1 MSTFHKSQLR
11 QVVEAINE
19 NAVEIIQ
26 NVAEAT
32 YLQEHQAQIY
42 MQGRIA
48 ESILEKVPSGKVRVE
63 VTHKWDMHEL
73 MSRKYDVV
81 ANFVLNDVFYVHCV
95 RVLAKSSPIHDNY
108 ILPTTTYSLV
118 EKSSWPQFAFEDVV
132 HQLAEEQFQWVLGD
146 PKLSSSDVIEL
157 WEERIL
163 EALVKRYNRDSF
175 EASLT
180 VSHGADRITF
190 TGTIE
195 DVGEGYSVTVETTE
209 AGPKAT
215 TPDKT
220 LEEIIPSALAQLLD
234 DVSRLNEV
242 IIGIEEDG
250 QDPARARL
258 VAKMTKIATPELIEA
273 YLAVEQRVTESS
285 SLEHIQRSIRNKL
298 TEELNDL
305 NFTVLVSYY
314 TPTKSVNVAIVENNS
329 NVTLSLVAIRK

>member
-11 QVVEAINE
+11 QVVEAIND
-19 NAVEIIQ
+19 NAVEIIE
-26 NVAEAT
+26 NVAKAS
-32 YLQEHQAQIY
+32 YLTEYQAQIY

-48 ESILEKVPSGKVRVE
+48 EAILAKVPSGKVRVE
-63 VTHKWDMHEL
+63 VTRKWDMHEL
-73 MSRKYDVV
+73 CNMKYDVV
-81 ANFVLNDVFYVHCV
+81 VTFVLNDVCHVHCV
-95 RVLAKSSPIHDNY
+95 MVLAKSGHIHDNY
-108 ILPTTTYSLV
+108 ILPKTIYSIV
-118 EKSSWPQFAFEDVV
+118 DKSSWPQFAFEDVV
-132 HQLAEEQFQWVLGD
+132 HQLAEEQFQWVLGN
-146 PKLSSSDVIEL
+146 PKLTSSDVIEL

-163 EALVKRYNRDSF
+163 EALVKHYKRDSF

-180 VSHGADRITF
+180 VSHGADCITF
-190 TGTIE
+190 TGTVE

-215 TPDKT
+215 APDKT
-220 LEEIIPSALAQLLD
+220 LEEIIPSALAQLVD
-234 DVSRLNEV
+234 DVERLNEV

-258 VAKMTKIATPELIEA
+258 VAKMTKIATPALIDA
-273 YLAVEQRVTESS
+273 YLTVEKRITESS
-285 SLEHIQRSIRNKL
+285 AWEHIQHAIRNKL